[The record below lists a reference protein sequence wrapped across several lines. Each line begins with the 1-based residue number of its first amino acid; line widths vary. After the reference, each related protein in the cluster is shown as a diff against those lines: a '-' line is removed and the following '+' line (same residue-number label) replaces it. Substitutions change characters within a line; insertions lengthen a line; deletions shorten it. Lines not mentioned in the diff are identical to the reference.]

1 MFLYCGKVTSVTDK
15 SGGEQ
20 ETVGFSLPTSSSGI
34 HQYIY
39 ICILFLL
46 FIFDKSSPE
55 GALRRVV

>member
-20 ETVGFSLPTSSSGI
+20 ETVGFSLPTFSSGI
-34 HQYIY
+34 HQY

-55 GALRRVV
+55 GALRRVVCV